1 MTATPSKADL
11 ERTKLEAEIALLN
24 QRTEEAA
31 LKSYRYAI
39 EVENHQT
46 SQDVRR
52 VYNFMAP
59 VAHGTVIDCIQTL
72 DAWSQRD
79 PGEDITIIMNSP
91 GGSVTEGFAL
101 FDFLEELQGRGHHLT
116 MKVRGWAASM
126 GSILLQAVDHRIVGS
141 KADILIHEIS
151 SVNVGKLSEMEDEME
166 FLNRLADR
174 ALDIYADRSTLTK
187 TQIKR
192 RWKRKDWWLDA
203 EEAVEL
209 GFADEI
215 G

>member
-1 MTATPSKADL
+1 
-11 ERTKLEAEIALLN
+11 
-24 QRTEEAA
+24 
-31 LKSYRYAI
+31 
-39 EVENHQT
+39 
-46 SQDVRR
+46 
-52 VYNFMAP
+52 
-59 VAHGTVIDCIQTL
+59 
-72 DAWSQRD
+72 
-79 PGEDITIIMNSP
+79 
-91 GGSVTEGFAL
+91 
-101 FDFLEELQGRGHHLT
+101 
-116 MKVRGWAASM
+116 M